1 MIDFVRRAALS
12 ATGVPCKASHEKNIG
27 FLMSAS
33 ATRTGRNWCPN
44 PIQML
49 LATGLFASL
58 GVTLVILIQGIH
70 PAPDKVTLQK
80 DASELESLAKQS
92 QMDDSHIEA
101 RILASAT
108 AGSVGIDRAD
118 ARPEER
124 LQSEG
129 LKSSLIASRASSVD
143 RKSDTDPGATREPK
157 AFKRDVQDRTSKLR
171 NPQRQRPVTPTRQ
184 RYEQRGLSSL
194 FAAIGRALHFSSN

>member
-1 MIDFVRRAALS
+1 M
-12 ATGVPCKASHEKNIG
+12 N
-27 FLMSAS
+27 AS

-70 PAPDKVTLQK
+70 PAPDKLTLQK
-80 DASELESLAKQS
+80 DASELASLEKQS
-92 QMDDSHIEA
+92 RMEDSQIEA
-101 RILASAT
+101 RTLPSPT
-108 AGSVGIDRAD
+108 AGRAGIDQVD

-129 LKSSLIASRASSVD
+129 LKSSLIASRVSSID
-143 RKSDTDPGATREPK
+143 RKSDTDSGATREPK
-157 AFKRDVQDRTSKLR
+157 AFKRDIEGRTSNLR
-171 NPQRQRPVTPTRQ
+171 NPQKQRPVTPTRQ
-184 RYEQRGLSSL
+184 WYEQRGLSSL